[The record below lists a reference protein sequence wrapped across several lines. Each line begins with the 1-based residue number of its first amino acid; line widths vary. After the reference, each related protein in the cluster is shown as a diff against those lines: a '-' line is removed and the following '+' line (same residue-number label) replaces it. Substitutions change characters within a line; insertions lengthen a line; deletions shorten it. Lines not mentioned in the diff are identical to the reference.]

1 MSDLKLTMRP
11 SRVLAK
17 LRAGK
22 PVFSTK
28 INLAD
33 PRAVELAAMFGF
45 DCIWL
50 CREHVP
56 NTLHDVENMIR
67 TAKVYGVDSL
77 VRVPRGSYSDLIH
90 PLEMDAAGIMVP
102 HCMSAEDARQIVHYT
117 KFHPIGRRPMDGG
130 NADAKYCMISCSDYA
145 EQANDQRFVMVQI
158 EDPEPMDELDE
169 IAAMPGVDMLLFGA
183 GDFSHSLGVPGGFDD
198 PRVAEARKQ
207 VADAALRHG
216 KFAGIPCSVEA
227 VPQMLDLGYQFLSIG
242 ADVVAMTAYFADIR
256 NGLEALGHKLDT
268 NV

>member
-1 MSDLKLTMRP
+1 
-11 SRVLAK
+11 
-17 LRAGK
+17 
-22 PVFSTK
+22 
-28 INLAD
+28 
-33 PRAVELAAMFGF
+33 
-45 DCIWL
+45 
-50 CREHVP
+50 
-56 NTLHDVENMIR
+56 
-67 TAKVYGVDSL
+67 
-77 VRVPRGSYSDLIH
+77 
-90 PLEMDAAGIMVP
+90 
-102 HCMSAEDARQIVHYT
+102 
-117 KFHPIGRRPMDGG
+117 
-130 NADAKYCMISCSDYA
+130 MISCSDYA